1 MFFPFK
7 LSLFYM
13 NYMNLWSN
21 FQSYKSVKHDPS
33 QLADPIAGRA
43 KQYKYIF
50 PGWPPIGIID
60 IDKQ

>member
-1 MFFPFK
+1 
-7 LSLFYM
+7 M

-50 PGWPPIGIID
+50 PGWPPIDIID
-60 IDKQ
+60 IDQQ